1 MVSDVSSGILFVII
15 AKLAKLYKCDI
26 FVMACDHNTNIP
38 VTFLLILIG
47 ALSGLWAQPERLPGQ
62 DAQIIRQKSVLLQE
76 VDTMGFSISNHPTF
90 SNVNRVPY
98 FYDARLLAE
107 IERAEKN
114 DQPYKLR
121 DLLAE
126 YINQFGIENFQRNV
140 ALLWKAGE
148 VNHALQDTV
157 KAVFYYE
164 LALRHHHGK
173 VYPDFAVDNMPEPP
187 IEDWLDIDKYYELLE
202 VRRKIDPLIR
212 SKKVLTSMG
221 EMINSPF
228 PDYAPSMHRSDS
240 VLIFTSRREVQS
252 APGPGAKEGRFA
264 YAYNDRD
271 FVDPFLK
278 KNEDLYFSQIDF
290 TTGKW
295 TYAEKFSDSINT
307 QFNEGSAC
315 LSPDGRT
322 LYFTRCNAPGSL
334 GDCDIYSADYDAGK
348 WVNIRNLGPMI
359 NSSSW
364 DSQPNISADGNIL
377 FFTSNRPGG
386 FGGNDLYYTERD
398 EKGKWGK
405 AWNLGPF
412 INSPSHEVTPFF
424 HRINRTLFF
433 SSTGQYNNFGGY
445 DIFRSRWLGA
455 HWEDPLNVGP
465 LINTRG
471 NEYYFSIDRKGETI
485 FYARSEDQEVDHVR
499 QNFDLYSFPMPMEAR
514 PDAVANL
521 KGVLLDSVS
530 GYPLTGM
537 IMVIDLDKGI
547 EVAPK
552 KINEKG
558 YFEFLLKNNNKYRI
572 YVLGDNF
579 LTIKHDIVLR
589 GDTTFEIITRSLEQ
603 GKPIVFEKLEF
614 GSNSDKL
621 RASIQP
627 QLDYIVKFLERYPM
641 YRLSVEGHTDSDGAA
656 EYNLSLSERRAEKI
670 ANYII
675 VSGSFDVGRVTAKG
689 YGETKPLVP
698 NDTDE
703 NKRKNRRVEFKL
715 ILDESYEGE
724 MWLPTEEELFYNF
737 HLGDEHEMKDPDEET
752 ESDEFLGDEWMEEL
766 EMEDEID
773 LDEELNEDIL
783 EDLKKDN

>member
-1 MVSDVSSGILFVII
+1 MYRCQIFSLLFSILTRLINDMFPMVCFHYKNFLSSL
-15 AKLAKLYKCDI
+15 
-26 FVMACDHNTNIP
+26 
-38 VTFLLILIG
+38 LLILW
-47 ALSGLWAQPERLPGQ
+47 ASAFDLYAQPERLPGQ
-62 DAQIIRQKSVLLQE
+62 ENQIIRQKSVLLQE
-76 VDTMGFSISNHPTF
+76 VDTLGFSISNHPTF
-90 SNVNRVPY
+90 FNVNRVPLY
-98 FYDARLLAE
+98 YNAKERAE
-107 IERAEKN
+107 IERALEN
-114 DQPYKLR
+114 DEPYKFR
-121 DLLAE
+121 DLLTD
-126 YINQFGIENFQRNV
+126 YINHFGIQNFHRDV

-148 VNHALQDTV
+148 INHQLKDTA

-164 LALRHHHGK
+164 LALRHHHGDA
-173 VYPDFAVDNMPEPP
+173 YPEFAVDNMPRPP
-187 IEDWLDIDKYYELLE
+187 KEDWLDIDKYYELLE
-202 VRRKIDPLIR
+202 VRRKIDPLIH

-221 EMINSPF
+221 DVINSSY
-228 PDYAPSMHRSDS
+228 PDYAPFMHRSDS
-240 VLIFTSRREVQS
+240 VLIFTSRREIQQK
-252 APGPGAKEGRFA
+252 PEPGAKKSKFS
-264 YAYNDRD
+264 YAYSDRD
-271 FVDPFLK
+271 FIDPFMK
-278 KNEDLYFSQIDF
+278 KNEDLYFSMIDF

-295 TYAEKFSDSINT
+295 TYAEKFADNINT
-307 QFNEGSAC
+307 EFNEGSAC

-322 LYFTRCNAPGSL
+322 LYFTRCNEPGGL
-334 GDCDIYSADYDAGK
+334 GDCDIYSAEFDAGQ
-348 WVNIRNLGPMI
+348 WVNIRNLGSRI
-359 NSSSW
+359 NSTSW
-364 DSQPNISADGNIL
+364 DSQPNISADGNIM

-398 EKGKWGK
+398 ENGDWSQ

-412 INSPSHEVTPFF
+412 INSPRHEVTPFF

-433 SSTGQYNNFGGY
+433 SSTGQYNNFGSY
-445 DIFRSRWLGA
+445 DIFKSRWLGT

-465 LINTRG
+465 LINTAG
-471 NEYYFSIDRKGETI
+471 NEYYFSIDRGGETI
-485 FYARSEDQEVDHVR
+485 FYARSEDNELDHIR

-514 PDAVANL
+514 PDAIAKL
-521 KGVLLDSVS
+521 KGVLIDSVS

-537 IMVIDLDKGI
+537 IMVIDMEKGV

-579 LTIKHDIVLR
+579 LTIKHDIVLT
-589 GDTTFEIITRSLEQ
+589 GDTTFDIITKSLEQ

-621 RASIQP
+621 RSNIRP

-641 YRLSVEGHTDSDGAA
+641 YKLSVEGHTDSDGQA

-675 VSGSFDVGRVTAKG
+675 VSGSFDVPRVTAKG

-715 ILDESYEGE
+715 ILDDSYEGE
-724 MWLPTEEELFYNF
+724 MWLPTKEELLYNF
-737 HLGDEHEMKDPDEET
+737 HLDEDELEASEEDAEEM
-752 ESDEFLGDEWMEEL
+752 DEFSEDWMEEV
-766 EMEDEID
+766 EIEDELD
-773 LDEELNEDIL
+773 LDEELNEDALIML
-783 EDLKKDN
+783 NEDNE